1 MIYKIRIKKVAQKFI
16 ERQSKDTQLRLY
28 TAISKL
34 PFEGD
39 IKQLKNQNNRFRLRL
54 GDFRI
59 IYSVF
64 NDILLVEILKIGS
77 RGDIYGRDT

>member
-1 MIYKIRIKKVAQKFI
+1 MIYNIRIKKSAQKFI
-16 ERQSKDTQLRLY
+16 ERQPKETRLRLY
-28 TAISKL
+28 KAISKL

-54 GDFRI
+54 GDFRV

-64 NDILLVEILKIGS
+64 NDILLIEILKIGS
-77 RGDIYGRDT
+77 RGDIYNN

>member
-1 MIYKIRIKKVAQKFI
+1 MIYRIKIKKAAQKFI

-28 TAISKL
+28 AAISKL

-54 GDFRI
+54 GDFRV

-64 NDILLVEILKIGS
+64 NDILLIEILKIGS
-77 RGDIYGRDT
+77 RGDIYNNWT